1 MQIPKVPPRAALNSE
16 STLESIL
23 LEVVV
28 YLWGM
33 L

>member
-1 MQIPKVPPRAALNSE
+1 MQIPKVPPRAPLNNE
-16 STLESIL
+16 PTLESIL

-28 YLWGM
+28 YLLGI